1 MTAPKVTEVGGL
13 YYIHERIDQLVRQTA
28 LEIGLIRLHA
38 QIDPG
43 SAPSEQ
49 RQSMQETKDRFW
61 AAQDAAADNHNQR
74 HREP

>member
-28 LEIGLIRLHA
+28 LEIGLMRIHIG
-38 QIDPG
+38 IDDMEPRHVLKL
-43 SAPSEQ
+43 AE
-49 RQSMQETKDRFW
+49 ERFW